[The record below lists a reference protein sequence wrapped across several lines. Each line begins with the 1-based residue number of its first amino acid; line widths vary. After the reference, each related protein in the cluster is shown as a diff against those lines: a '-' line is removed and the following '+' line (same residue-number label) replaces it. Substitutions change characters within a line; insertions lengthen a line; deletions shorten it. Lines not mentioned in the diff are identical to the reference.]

1 MYKKTV
7 GVFMKKILITFL
19 LTAVLFI
26 TSFCTVSAESP
37 VPSVSAQS
45 AAVIEMQTGKVLF
58 EKNAYEKRPIASTTK
73 IMTTLLTLESGDL
86 DEPFTVDPAAIKV
99 EGSSMGLQ
107 EGDTVTKRNLCYGM
121 LLPSGND
128 AANSAAIKLAGSFEA
143 FSEMMNKKAQDIGM
157 SSTYFV
163 TPSGLDAKGH
173 GSSAYDM
180 ALLAREAMKNP
191 DFREICSQQTAK
203 LSYGNPPYDRWLK
216 NTNKLLG
223 MYDGCIGIKT
233 GFTDDAGRCLVSAAE
248 RNGITLIAVTL
259 KAPSDWEDHKAMLDY
274 GFSKLSL
281 VSPQL
286 PGDFTSVPMVG
297 GEENNADISFD
308 RNVMIPVTE
317 EDKDKL
323 TYKIICEPFMYA
335 PLKSGDQAGRIEIYY
350 DNSKVFEIPI
360 VISKD
365 YLAKNLEK
373 PNALDKIKG
382 LFNKK
387 Q

>member
-1 MYKKTV
+1 
-7 GVFMKKILITFL
+7 MKKILITFV

-350 DNSKVFEIPI
+350 DNSKVSEIPI

-365 YLAKNLEK
+365 YSAKNLEK

>member
-7 GVFMKKILITFL
+7 GVFMKKILITFV

-86 DEPFTVDPAAIKV
+86 DEPFTVDPVAIKV

-191 DFREICSQQTAK
+191 DFRDICSQQTAK

-286 PGDFTSVPMVG
+286 PGDFTSLPMVG

-350 DNSKVFEIPI
+350 DNSKVSEIPI

-365 YLAKNLEK
+365 YSAKNLEK